1 MAHTPFCPSGYKVK
15 LFATLTILQGT
26 SERWERIAG
35 KVAGKSKEQCMAR
48 FKYLAEMV
56 KKKKEAS

>member
-1 MAHTPFCPSGYKVK
+1 VK
-15 LFATLTILQGT
+15 LFATLTVLQGT

>member
-1 MAHTPFCPSGYKVK
+1 LDFV
-15 LFATLTILQGT
+15 QGT

-48 FKYLAEMV
+48 FKHIAELV
-56 KKKKEAS
+56 KKKKEEAS

>member
-1 MAHTPFCPSGYKVK
+1 VQKNPYGSGSLYFNLDFV
-15 LFATLTILQGT
+15 QGT

-48 FKYLAEMV
+48 FKHIAELV
-56 KKKKEAS
+56 KKKKEEAS